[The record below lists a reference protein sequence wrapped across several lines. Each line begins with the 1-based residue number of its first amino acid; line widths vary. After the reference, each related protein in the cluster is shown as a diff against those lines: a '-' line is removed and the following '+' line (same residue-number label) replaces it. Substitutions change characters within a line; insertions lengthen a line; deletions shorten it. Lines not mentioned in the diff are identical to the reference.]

1 LFTNIALSLTD
12 STQSDKLVIYFLS
25 FLHLMPNLDKERYG
39 SPFEGVILKIL
50 RSRWD
55 TNCLNPGVWAQG
67 HSQRMRML
75 TAGEALNPGEST
87 LLIQLATEV
96 MTHHADLSAQDHL
109 KSGRGD
115 SFIRTGSAWLRDLV
129 VNNMRNWSDI
139 STDTRRNALAFSF
152 DDTINYGNCIHV
164 LCLLCSEGK
173 TNRIIRED
181 NGIDEISDYLPT
193 QFPIERKKIDLSHTF
208 TLHNTNLRF
217 TLRTLRY
224 LTEPEDDYPHITRTN
239 RSSNL
244 KKVFDTLQAWMS
256 DETSRGLT
264 LQVLHNLIRGI
275 ETTRVQ
281 QYSPTDPDKN
291 STWERQRRTL
301 LHPEP
306 RTYFTDWKS
315 SRTRSNNSRVSYR
328 TIPPNIT

>member
-1 LFTNIALSLTD
+1 
-12 STQSDKLVIYFLS
+12 
-25 FLHLMPNLDKERYG
+25 
-39 SPFEGVILKIL
+39 
-50 RSRWD
+50 
-55 TNCLNPGVWAQG
+55 
-67 HSQRMRML
+67 MRML
-75 TAGEALNPGEST
+75 TAGEALNPGESA

-96 MTHHADLSAQDHL
+96 MTHYADLSAQDHL

-115 SFIRTGSAWLRDLV
+115 SFIRTGSAWLRDLA
-129 VNNMRNWSDI
+129 VNNMRNWSGI
-139 STDTRRNALAFSF
+139 STDTIRRAMAFSF
-152 DDTINYGNCIHV
+152 DDPINYGNCIHV

-193 QFPIERKKIDLSHTF
+193 QFPIEREEIDLSHTF

-224 LTEPEDDYPHITRTN
+224 LTEPEDDYLHITRTD

-264 LQVLHNLIRGI
+264 L
-275 ETTRVQ
+275 
-281 QYSPTDPDKN
+281 
-291 STWERQRRTL
+291 
-301 LHPEP
+301 
-306 RTYFTDWKS
+306 
-315 SRTRSNNSRVSYR
+315 
-328 TIPPNIT
+328 